1 MKRRKKELKC
11 NFTLPTQRLNVVIF
25 HLHVNF
31 TALKRMTIVNFHA
44 KKQFHP
50 RALAVSSRKTLERK
64 QCFSTYRRNYG
75 KIPQVNRSDADAKL
89 VGFHRSTSVFVTH
102 RTYRA
107 LYPSPTSPNSSLPL
121 LLLRPPSRLNVDFK
135 APTPVSYASP
145 TPTPI
150 IAS

>member
-44 KKQFHP
+44 KKKQFHP

-64 QCFSTYRRNYG
+64 QCFSTKREN
-75 KIPQVNRSDADAKL
+75 
-89 VGFHRSTSVFVTH
+89 STSEPFGCRRETSRIPSKHVCFCNSPNVPC
-102 RTYRA
+102 A